1 MCVQCAAGAMTA
13 VAGASGM
20 RLYLEARV
28 PWMAGPRVRKVAGRG
43 IVVAGVLAAGVLG
56 PSAHAPAT
64 DAAAAPAQ
72 AAAPVAVSAPAR

>member
-28 PWMAGPRVRKVAGRG
+28 PWMAGPRIRKVAGRG

-56 PSAHAPAT
+56 PSAHGPASSPAGPST
-64 DAAAAPAQ
+64 AAAG
-72 AAAPVAVSAPAR
+72 VAVTAPAR

>member
-28 PWMAGPRVRKVAGRG
+28 PWMAGPRVRKIAGRG

-56 PSAHAPAT
+56 PSAHGPASSPT
-64 DAAAAPAQ
+64 GPSTAAAA
-72 AAAPVAVSAPAR
+72 VAVTAPSR

>member
-56 PSAHAPAT
+56 PSAHGPTSSPAGPSP
-64 DAAAAPAQ
+64 AAAA
-72 AAAPVAVSAPAR
+72 VAVTAPAR